1 MALVKRLVKGA
12 PLTFAEG
19 DANLDYL
26 ESLATSTTW
35 DGVGYK
41 PISGSVGTAN
51 AGSVTVIHSVST
63 GSYLAAFFDYAVKN
77 GSNSRAGT
85 VMSTWNGG
93 SLVYSD
99 NTTTDI
105 GNTNEVT
112 MSVILSDG
120 EVTLRSST
128 TNAWEVRVLTRL
140 I

>member
-26 ESLATSTTW
+26 EGLSTSITW
-35 DGVGYK
+35 DGVGNK
-41 PISGSVGTAN
+41 PITGSIENASSGSTSLY
-51 AGSVTVIHSVST
+51 SVAT
-63 GSYLAAFFDYAVKN
+63 GSYLAAFFDYVVKN

-93 SLVYSD
+93 SVAYTD

-112 MSVILSDG
+112 MSAILNNG
-120 EVTLRSST
+120 EIVLRSTT
-128 TNAWEVRVLTRL
+128 TNSWEVRVLTRL

>member
-26 ESLATSTTW
+26 EELANTTTW
-35 DGVGYK
+35 DRVGYK
-41 PISGSVGTAN
+41 PITGSIGNANSGSTSLY
-51 AGSVTVIHSVST
+51 SVAT
-63 GSYLAAFFDYAVKN
+63 GSYLAAFFDYVVKN

-85 VMSTWNGG
+85 VMTTWNGG
-93 SLVYSD
+93 SVAYTD

-112 MSVILSDG
+112 MSAILNNG
-120 EVTLRSST
+120 EIALRSTT
-128 TNAWEVRVLTRL
+128 TNSWEVRVLTRL